1 MAQNADDLTSSP
13 ENGSLK
19 PIISLKINC
28 SFSIIELQS
37 GIPRKGNAWYKIHF
51 SKNAWNLNQVY
62 TIKKNLLPEVD
73 LRVDSKGNSRRSTH
87 QP

>member
-1 MAQNADDLTSSP
+1 M
-13 ENGSLK
+13 
-19 PIISLKINC
+19 
-28 SFSIIELQS
+28 IELQS
-37 GIPRKGNAWYKIHF
+37 GIQEKEMRGIKYKIHF

-62 TIKKNLLPEVD
+62 TIKKHLLPEVD